1 MAHFDHQTLEYLK
14 KLCRIDLTEEE
25 GLDIERALMRILDYI
40 EQLNEVNTENTKTC
54 RYVLS
59 GMLKN
64 RMREDEVKEVLSR
77 EEFLANAPD
86 QIGGMVRIPPV
97 FKAGS

>member
-1 MAHFDHQTLEYLK
+1 MANFDHQTLKYLK
-14 KLCRIDLTEEE
+14 ELCRIDLTEEE
-25 GLDIERALMRILDYI
+25 EVDIEKALARILEYI

-64 RMREDEVKEVLSR
+64 RMREDEIKETLSR
-77 EEFLANAPD
+77 EDFLVNAPD
-86 QIGGMVRIPPV
+86 HTGGMVRIPPV
-97 FKAGS
+97 IKASS

>member
-1 MAHFDHQTLEYLK
+1 MANFDHQTLEYLK

-25 GLDIERALMRILDYI
+25 GLDIEEALMRILEYI

-64 RMREDEVKEVLSR
+64 RMRDDVVKEVLSR

-97 FKAGS
+97 FKTGS